1 MNVFER
7 FFDAP
12 VFDFEK
18 EKQKFITNMDYLK
31 SMPVEEQTLHKKWV
45 EVQELANYAD
55 RASVVKAKIWRP
67 RDINNKQSTV
77 EDLNNLQ
84 PIVRYVNP
92 ENERQMLDWLMLRTF
107 ISTMTFDQNPGRFLR
122 FLVSDEVTG
131 KYLGVV
137 SIASDVISIQCRDN
151 WMGWKSED
159 KIEGR
164 MLRHS
169 SIGSCIVPTQPFGFN
184 FLGGKFIASSIL
196 TTEVKNTWQRLYSDR
211 LVGMTTTSLYG
222 SASMYN
228 SIPFWKKLGTSKGKI
243 GLKPDPEFYN
253 TWHQYIKEHFKEEY
267 DSKMEQKEGIG
278 GPVTG
283 AKQRALNMIYRAVGI
298 KGSQYTH
305 GFERGV
311 YYAPLYENTKEFFR
325 REIIEDEL
333 IPLKKLENEMNDVLN
348 WWRPKAIARYERLH
362 DEGRVN
368 GEIHFYNDLIGV
380 PWDEARKKY
389 IEIVG
394 R

>member
-1 MNVFER
+1 MSIFER

-18 EKQKFITNMDYLK
+18 EKQKFIKNMDYLK

-45 EVQELANYAD
+45 EVQDMAKYAD
-55 RASVVKAKIWRP
+55 RSSVVKAKIWRP
-67 RDINNKQSTV
+67 RDITNKQSTV
-77 EDLNNLQ
+77 EDLQNLQ
-84 PIVRYVNP
+84 PIVRYVDP
-92 ENERQMLDWLMLRTF
+92 TDERKMLDWLMLRTF

-122 FLVSDEVTG
+122 FLVSDEVSG

-137 SIASDVISIQCRDN
+137 SIASDVISIQCRDK
-151 WMGWKSED
+151 WIGWTAED
-159 KIEGR
+159 KTQAG

-169 SIGSCIVPTQPFGFN
+169 AIGSTIVPTQPFGFN
-184 FLGGKFIASSIL
+184 FLGGKLVASAIL
-196 TTEVKNTWQRLYSDR
+196 TTEVKDTWKRLYNDT

-222 SASMYN
+222 SESMYN
-228 SIPFWKKLGTSKGKI
+228 SIPFWKKLGSSKGKI
-243 GLKPDPEFYN
+243 ALKPDPEFYE
-253 TWHQYIKEHFKEEY
+253 TWHDYIKEHFKEEY
-267 DSKMEQKEGIG
+267 DSKMEQKEGVG

-283 AKQRALNMIYRAVGI
+283 AKQRALNMIFRAVGV
-298 KGSQYTH
+298 KASNYTH

-311 YYAPLYENTKEFFR
+311 YYAPLYENSREFFR
-325 REIIEDEL
+325 REITEEEL
-333 IPLKKLENEMNDVLN
+333 IPLKKLEREMDAVLD

-368 GEIHFYNDLIGV
+368 KNIHFYNDLIGV
-380 PWDEARKKY
+380 SWEDARKKY
-389 IEIVG
+389 LKDVG